1 MPLDDPKNE
10 FIAEMQWVELTDNE
24 NEYIGLYRVMP
35 TTIKKDAN
43 NNQIHYS
50 ATEALCTLGDT
61 VLFGCHEIKNKTTKD
76 TIQFLLNK
84 QKTKHWVLK
93 NVIFQGN

>member
-61 VLFGCHEIKNKTTKD
+61 VLLVVTKLKQKTTKEA
-76 TIQFLLNK
+76 IQFLLNK
-84 QKTKHWVLK
+84 QKQS
-93 NVIFQGN
+93 IGS

>member
-61 VLFGCHEIKNKTTKD
+61 VLFGCQDRKS
-76 TIQFLLNK
+76 
-84 QKTKHWVLK
+84 V
-93 NVIFQGN
+93 V

>member
-1 MPLDDPKNE
+1 MGGT
-10 FIAEMQWVELTDNE
+10 TDNE

-61 VLFGCHEIKNKTTKD
+61 VLLVVTKLKQNNERGHS
-76 TIQFLLNK
+76 ILLNK
-84 QKTKHWVLK
+84 QKKKHWVLK
-93 NVIFQGN
+93 M